1 MKLNR
6 KWLNEE
12 FVDLSGV
19 PDREFVETMT
29 IAGQKV
35 ETYERLDTELRNVVV
50 GRVVSITRH
59 TNSDHMWVCQI
70 DVGAGEPV
78 QIVTGAQNVHEGDLV
93 PVAQHNSWLPDGV
106 HITKGK
112 LRGEVS
118 NGMLCSLK
126 ELGLTLNDFPY
137 AIEDGIWILQEDCKP
152 GDDINTVIGN
162 DDTVVD
168 FEITNNRPDCYS
180 ILGLAREAAAAFNK
194 PMRHHD
200 PVVRGGAAG
209 ELSELLEV
217 EVPAEDLCRR
227 YTARMVRNVKIAPSP
242 KWLRQRLRANGVR
255 PINNIV
261 DITNY
266 VMLEY
271 GQPMHAFDYRYVGS
285 GKIIVRRSEPGEVL
299 TTLDGNVRTLTPGM
313 LVIADETKPI
323 GLAGIMGGENSE
335 IMDDT
340 VDVVFESANFNGTS
354 IRQTALALGMRTEAS
369 GKFEKNIDPLLTLPA
384 VDRACELVELLGTGE
399 VMDGIIDVLNDIPE
413 PRTIELE
420 PDRINA
426 LLGTD
431 ISEADMVEY
440 LRRLEIPV
448 EGHEIRVP
456 SWRPDLVGM
465 ADIAEEVGRL
475 FGYNNIPTTTFRGAA
490 TEGGYTEA
498 MKLENRAGSLC
509 RSLGYSEILTYSF
522 VSPSIFDQIR
532 LPEDSSLRNAMRIQN
547 PLGEDASIMR
557 TVALPSMLAILA
569 RNNAYHNDAVK
580 LYELAKVYLPKP
592 GQILPDEPKHLVLG
606 TYGEHE
612 DFFKM
617 KGEIEAFL
625 RGMNVPEARYTAEKH
640 DPTFHPGRCARVS
653 VGGVDLGCFGQ
664 IHPLVARSYGIDG
677 EIFAAELNFT
687 VLLSLQLPEKTYT
700 PLPKYPAV
708 TRDIAVVC
716 DEAVT
721 VAALSDCIRAAG
733 GKLLRSVELFD
744 IYRGKGIASGS
755 KSAAFRL
762 TLRADDRTL
771 TDADSD
777 GVVSAVLAALEKE
790 LNAKLR

>member
-35 ETYERLDTELRNVVV
+35 ETYERLDAELRNVVV

-93 PVAQHNSWLPDGV
+93 PVAQHNSWLPGGV

-285 GKIIVRRSEPGEVL
+285 GKIIVRRSEPGETL

-384 VDRACELVELLGTGE
+384 VDRACELVELLGAGE
-399 VMDGIIDVLNDIPE
+399 VMDGVIDVLNDIPE

-448 EGHEIRVP
+448 EGNEIRVP

-640 DPTFHPGRCARVS
+640 NPTFHPGRCARVS

-687 VLLSLQLPEKTYT
+687 ALLSLQLPEKTYT

-716 DEAVT
+716 GEAVT

>member
-35 ETYERLDTELRNVVV
+35 ETYERLDAELRNVVV

-93 PVAQHNSWLPDGV
+93 PVAQHNSWLPGGV

-285 GKIIVRRSEPGEVL
+285 GKIVVRRSEPGEVL

-384 VDRACELVELLGTGE
+384 VDRACELVELLGAGE
-399 VMDGIIDVLNDIPE
+399 VMDGVIDVLNDIPE

-592 GQILPDEPKHLVLG
+592 GQTLPDEPKHLVLG

-640 DPTFHPGRCARVS
+640 NPTFHPGRCARVS

-687 VLLSLQLPEKTYT
+687 ALLSLQLPEKTYT

-777 GVVSAVLAALEKE
+777 GVVSAVLAALGKE

>member
-35 ETYERLDTELRNVVV
+35 ETYERLDAELRNVVV

-93 PVAQHNSWLPDGV
+93 PVAQHNSWLPGGV

-285 GKIIVRRSEPGEVL
+285 GKIIVRRSEPGEAL

-384 VDRACELVELLGTGE
+384 VDRACELVELLGAGE
-399 VMDGIIDVLNDIPE
+399 VMDGVIDVLNDIPE

-475 FGYNNIPTTTFRGAA
+475 FGYNNIPTTTFRSAA

-687 VLLSLQLPEKTYT
+687 ALLSLQLPEKTYT

-716 DEAVT
+716 DEAVS